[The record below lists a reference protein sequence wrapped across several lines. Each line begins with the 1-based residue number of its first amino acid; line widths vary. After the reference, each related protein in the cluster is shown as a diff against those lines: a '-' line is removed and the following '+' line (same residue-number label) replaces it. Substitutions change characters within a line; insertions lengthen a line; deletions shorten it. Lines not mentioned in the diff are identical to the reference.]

1 MGDEGK
7 KPGADFTFAEAVALA
22 ASSGASDAEL
32 AGFKTYPADIG
43 GIPAAMAARAA
54 RVVLVLRQTA
64 RLIDELRDLD
74 EPTLEPVRLAL
85 EASRIV
91 VERKNAEHGA
101 ILAGACRKILD
112 ESWEP
117 SPFARIGDMLPTD
130 ASVLRAAEAHR
141 LLDRSLNDA
150 IMALSDL
157 DGSSAQVREAFGE
170 TYEDF
175 ERFSRPLAPRRVL
188 GVLELH
194 VKHFPGG
201 AAARARAEIVRW
213 GDPEYCAHLEPVRR
227 RRRALRAVLVA
238 WGSPERVIKHVERT
252 LQRKA

>member
-1 MGDEGK
+1 M
-7 KPGADFTFAEAVALA
+7 ALA
-22 ASSGASDAEL
+22 ASSGTSDAEL

-43 GIPAAMAARAA
+43 GIPATVAARAA
-54 RVVLVLRQTA
+54 RVVLVLRQTG

-74 EPTLEPVRLAL
+74 EPTLETLRLAL

-101 ILAGACRKILD
+101 ILARACRKILD
-112 ESWEP
+112 DSWEP
-117 SPFARIGDMLPTD
+117 SPFSGIGDIPPTD

-157 DGSSAQVREAFGE
+157 DGASAHVREAFGE
-170 TYEDF
+170 TSGEF
-175 ERFSRPLAPRRVL
+175 ERFSRPLAPGPVLRVL
-188 GVLELH
+188 QLH
-194 VKHFPGG
+194 AKHFPGG

-213 GDPEYCAHLEPVRR
+213 GDPEYCAHLSPVRR